1 MRIPEMNFCCALIWS
16 INNCESAFKTTC
28 IYKQTSLYSWKQ
40 SASCFDSLCGLSKQ
54 STMRHQ
60 QVSVNVWQMVQT
72 SCTYLALAFC
82 AWLLLRLINACFWL
96 PGYLSKQR
104 EDEMKK
110 ERDAK
115 QKLLEEKQTVQVS
128 GEELEVASAQA
139 VSEESKKTI

>member
-1 MRIPEMNFCCALIWS
+1 
-16 INNCESAFKTTC
+16 
-28 IYKQTSLYSWKQ
+28 
-40 SASCFDSLCGLSKQ
+40 
-54 STMRHQ
+54 MRHQ

-96 PGYLSKQR
+96 PGYLSQQR

-110 ERDAK
+110 EMEEK
-115 QKLLEEKQTVQVS
+115 QKLLEEKKTVQVS
-128 GEELEVASAQA
+128 GEELEVAGAQA